1 MWKVVRG
8 ISIVLWLCYL
18 AIKDWK
24 TKTVPTYVLLVGSV
38 LPLFYGMLLLGENPK
53 SHMAGM
59 AMGIFFLFLSRLTE
73 EGIAYVDSWLILVL
87 GFYLGFWEMVEMLTM
102 MWMIL
107 TPVAMVC
114 FIRRNGSRKTTIPMI
129 PFLTIAY
136 LLTFLSRLIGEG
148 G

>member
-18 AIKDWK
+18 AVKDWK
-24 TKTVPTYVLLVGSV
+24 TKTVPAYVLLVGSV
-38 LPLFYGMLLLGENPK
+38 LPLSYGILLFGENPK

-59 AMGIFFLFLSRLTE
+59 VMGIFFFLLSKLSE
-73 EGIAYVDSWLILVL
+73 EGIAYVDSWLILVM
-87 GFYLGFWEMVEMLTM
+87 GFYLGFWETVEMLTA

-114 FIRRNGSRKTTIPMI
+114 FIRRKGSRRTTIPMV

-136 LLTFLSRLIGEG
+136 LLTFLSGFIGEG